1 MDGLE
6 SALEKM
12 RAEGLGEAAVETFA
26 RQYRRL
32 QEGETGTLAESEIEP
47 VADLPD
53 AEELPDAEAP
63 LDQAV
68 IIKLN
73 GGLGTSMGMS
83 KAKSLLEVKDG
94 KTFLDLIAEQ
104 VLDLRER
111 SGARL
116 PLVLMNSFA
125 TREDSLEALARY
137 PDLSAGLPPDFVQ
150 NKVPKI
156 TEDGLTPV
164 SHPDDPALEWAPPG
178 HGDLYTALVTSGM
191 LDALLEGGYRW
202 AFVSNS
208 DNLGAVLD
216 PRILAHL
223 ADSAAPFLME
233 VADRTSSD
241 RKGGHLAR
249 RASDGGLV
257 LREIAQTPD
266 EDLDAF
272 QDIERHRY
280 FNTNT
285 LWVDLHAL
293 RDVLGDDGVLDLPM
307 IVNRKTVDPSDKSST
322 PVIQL
327 ETAMG
332 AAIGVFD
339 GATALRV
346 PRSRFVPVKTTND
359 LLSLRSDAYVVG
371 EGRAVHLAPEREGVP
386 PFVDLDSDYYKLVAD
401 FDARFPSGA
410 PSLVACDALH
420 VHGDVTFGA
429 GVVVRGEVT
438 IDGPATVP
446 DGAVLEG
453 DGGGAQPTS
462 A

>member
-1 MDGLE
+1 ME
-6 SALEKM
+6 RM
-12 RAEGLGEAAVETFA
+12 RAEGLGDAALQTFA

-32 QEGETGTLAESEIEP
+32 SEGDTGTLPEAEIEP
-47 VADLPD
+47 VAGLPDAEDLPD
-53 AEELPDAEAP
+53 AGADAP
-63 LDQAV
+63 LDEVV

-73 GGLGTSMGMS
+73 GGLGTSMGMT

-94 KTFLDLIAEQ
+94 QTFLDLIAQQ

-125 TREDSLEALARY
+125 TRDDSLAALERY

-150 NKVPKI
+150 NKVPKLRA
-156 TEDGLTPV
+156 DDLSPV
-164 SHPDDPALEWAPPG
+164 SWEADPGLEWAPPG

-191 LDALLEGGYRW
+191 LDALLDGGYRW

-216 PRILAHL
+216 PRILAWL
-223 ADSAAPFLME
+223 ADSGAPFLME
-233 VADRTSSD
+233 VADRTASD
-241 RKGGHLAR
+241 RKGGHVAR
-249 RASDGGLV
+249 RRSDGRLV

-266 EDLDAF
+266 EDVDAF
-272 QDIERHRY
+272 QDVERHRY
-280 FNTNT
+280 FNTNN
-285 LWVDLHAL
+285 LWIDLHAL
-293 RDVLGDDGVLDLPM
+293 RDALGEEGVIDLPM

-327 ETAMG
+327 ESAMG

-339 GATALRV
+339 GAAAMRV

-371 EGRAVHLAPEREGVP
+371 DDHAVSLAPQRGGVP
-386 PFVDLDSDYYKLVAD
+386 PLVDLDTDHYKLVGD
-401 FDARFPSGA
+401 FDAHFPHGA
-410 PSLVACDALH
+410 PSLVACDALR
-420 VHGDVTFGA
+420 VNGDVTFGRD
-429 GVVVRGEVT
+429 VVVRGEVT
-438 IDGPATVP
+438 VDGPAVVP

-453 DGGGAQPTS
+453 
-462 A
+462 